1 MLLNKM
7 ELKRQKDM
15 LVLYNK
21 SLPSLK
27 KKQNLL
33 QKQIILF
40 ETEIAKFI
48 REIEETENSSKHWL
62 GVFAQEVPLPVIK
75 ISNYKH
81 TTVNIAG
88 IDIFRIEDIR
98 FTSEYDMETTPWWFD
113 DGVTLL
119 TKVYELNIRIN
130 NLKKNIGLIKE
141 ELDSTAQRINLF
153 EKRLIPQAEENIRK
167 LKIFLGDQQVAA
179 VCRGKLTKKRKEK
192 KGEEA

>member
-1 MLLNKM
+1 M

-15 LVLYNK
+15 LLLYNK

-33 QKQIILF
+33 QKQIINF
-40 ETEIAKFI
+40 ENQINELIK
-48 REIEETENSSKHWL
+48 EIETAENSSKNWL
-62 GVFAQEVPLPVIK
+62 AVFSEEVSLPLIEVT
-75 ISNYKH
+75 NYKH

-88 IDIFRIEDIR
+88 IDIFHIEDIK
-98 FTSEYDMETTPWWFD
+98 FSANYHMETTPWWFD
-113 DGVTLL
+113 DGVLLL

-130 NLKKNIGLIKE
+130 NLKKNISLIKE

-192 KGEEA
+192 KGETV

>member
-15 LVLYNK
+15 LLLYNK

-33 QKQIILF
+33 QKQIINF
-40 ETEIAKFI
+40 ENQINELIK
-48 REIEETENSSKHWL
+48 EIETAENSSKNWL
-62 GVFAQEVPLPVIK
+62 AVFSEEVSLPLIEVT
-75 ISNYKH
+75 NYKH

-88 IDIFRIEDIR
+88 IDIFHIEDIK
-98 FTSEYDMETTPWWFD
+98 FSANYHMETTPWWFD
-113 DGVTLL
+113 DGVLLL

-130 NLKKNIGLIKE
+130 NLKKNISLIKE

-192 KGEEA
+192 KGETV

>member
-7 ELKRQKDM
+7 ELKKQKDM
-15 LVLYNK
+15 LQLYNK

-40 ETEIAKFI
+40 ENEIHELLN
-48 REIEETENSSKHWL
+48 EIQRTENNSKNWL
-62 GVFAQEVPLPVIK
+62 AVFSEEVPLPLIQ
-75 ISNYKH
+75 ITHYKH

-88 IDIFRIEDIR
+88 IDIFHIEDIK
-98 FTSEYDMETTPWWFD
+98 FTSQYDLETTPWWFD
-113 DGVTLL
+113 DGVALL

-130 NLKKNIGLIKE
+130 NLKKNISLIKE

-153 EKRLIPQAEENIRK
+153 EKRLIPQSEENIRK

-192 KGEEA
+192 KGETI